1 MLTADLTKQK
11 GLLNSKDKSI
21 KNIQIKAQV
30 EIYEKKK
37 QKIRDK
43 RNIVKWS
50 DMYAI
55 GVTEEK
61 SKKVELK

>member
-30 EIYEKKK
+30 EIYEK
-37 QKIRDK
+37 RNRTENK
-43 RNIVKWS
+43 RQAKH
-50 DMYAI
+50 
-55 GVTEEK
+55 
-61 SKKVELK
+61 SKMV

>member
-1 MLTADLTKQK
+1 MKK
-11 GLLNSKDKSI
+11 
-21 KNIQIKAQV
+21 
-30 EIYEKKK
+30 EIE